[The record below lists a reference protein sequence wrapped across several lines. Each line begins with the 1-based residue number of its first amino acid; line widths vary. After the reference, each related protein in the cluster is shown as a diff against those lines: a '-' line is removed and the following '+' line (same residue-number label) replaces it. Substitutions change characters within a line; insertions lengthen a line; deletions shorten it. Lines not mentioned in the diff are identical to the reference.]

1 MAYTKTNNQT
11 HVATVKDDNTL
22 VNISFIAKHFD
33 SIDNT
38 CRISLLVEVNGGIWN
53 VFDKWVG
60 NDGFNNHVNHM
71 LSNGYFINCIN
82 DEGRKR
88 PRQSMQDRI
97 FSLMRED
104 FNKNP
109 NKWVDALINTYRQ
122 ACAIAGVSN
131 DQAEKEVE
139 RLRAELKAAK
149 DAAEADAAR
158 TDINAL
164 IMQNVVDA
172 LTPQITERIRERVGS
187 LVDSV
192 PTRLEIKVRDQI
204 IQTTEA
210 IRHEKFETIL
220 NIVAAGF
227 PVWLVGDAGTGKS
240 VLCEQIAEAIGAEYR
255 YSGAILDEFA
265 GLKGF
270 IDANGVK
277 HGTEFTAALET
288 AASGK
293 DVVFCMDECDGST
306 PEVLLVLNNLLSGGA
321 VECMGTCYKMNEH
334 LHIIACGN
342 TNGRGGN
349 NAYTR
354 SIIDSAT
361 LDRFM
366 MIEVDYS
373 PAIELIS
380 AGNDEQLAKFA
391 RTMRDAAKKCGVDM
405 LITYR
410 AIKRLHKLSAV
421 IGHEDALRGGML
433 RGLDKSDM
441 ETLISETRNTL
452 SGNIWFNALNSCAR

>member
-1 MAYTKTNNQT
+1 MAYIKTNNQT
-11 HVATVKDDNTL
+11 HVATVKDDNSL
-22 VNISFIAKHFD
+22 VNISFNARHFD
-33 SIDNT
+33 QGDNT
-38 CRISLLVEVNGGIWN
+38 ARIDLLVEVNGGIWKIC
-53 VFDKWVG
+53 DRWVS
-60 NDGFNNHVNHM
+60 NDNHSAVIDDM
-71 LSNGYFINCIN
+71 LRYADFAYCIN
-82 DEGRKR
+82 DGGRKR
-88 PRQSMQDRI
+88 PRQSMQDRV
-97 FSLMRED
+97 FSLMKED
-104 FNKNP
+104 FKKNP
-109 NKWVDALINTYRQ
+109 SKWTDALGTTHHQ
-122 ACAIAGVSN
+122 AAAIAGVVN

-139 RLRAELKAAK
+139 RLRAELKAVQ
-149 DAAEADAAR
+149 DAAAADAAR
-158 TDINAL
+158 CDVNAI

-192 PTRLEIKVRDQI
+192 PTRLEIKIRDSI

-210 IRHEKFETIL
+210 VRHEKFETIL

-240 VLCEQIAEAIGAEYR
+240 VLCEQIAEALDAEYR

-366 MIEVDYS
+366 MIDVDYS
-373 PAIELIS
+373 PAIELVS
-380 AGNDEQLAKFA
+380 AGNDEDLAKFA
-391 RTMRDAAKKCGVDM
+391 RTMREAAKKCGVDM

-410 AIKRLHKLSAV
+410 AIKRLHKLADV
-421 IGHEDALRGGML
+421 IGREDALRGGML
-433 RGLDKSDM
+433 RGLDRSDM
-441 ETLISETRNTL
+441 ETLISETKNTL